1 MTIQL
6 NGKSVELPEHVRS
19 IEDLLKYYKVADRIV
34 IVEINKEIPD
44 KKNYSSMHLSG
55 GDVVEMI
62 HFVGGG

>member
-19 IEDLLKYYKVADRIV
+19 IDDLLKYYEVADRIV
-34 IVEINKEIPD
+34 IVEVNKEIPD
-44 KKNYSSMHLSG
+44 KKNYPSINLSD
-55 GDVVEMI
+55 GDLVEMI